1 MSAGILKALMQLFAI
16 IARGGEG
23 ESDAE
28 SGRNIV
34 AMFLRQQLNK
44 DLVLKYLDVY
54 DELLAQNQSKR
65 KDGKEGT
72 RKRTSLSSVKVL
84 RICTRINEELAQKEK
99 IFVLMRLL
107 EFISSFPDTNDQEWE
122 FVETV
127 ADTFNIERETYEYL
141 VELASANEEGWIDH
155 PEFLLISAGEKP
167 DHLKA
172 AKHIEKEGLLGKFI
186 FFRLEK
192 ENMFLVRY
200 FGNEDLLLNG
210 QALGNSRGYVFLQ
223 GSSIRGSKISPIYYS
238 DIIHRFLDESDS
250 MNIVFR
256 AENVSYYF
264 KRNNKQALHQLNL
277 FEESGSL
284 IGIMG
289 ASGSGKST
297 LLNVLNGNYT
307 PTFGKVTIN
316 GIDIHHE
323 SDKIEGVIG
332 YVAQD
337 DLLIEELSVFENLFY
352 NAKLCFGKKG
362 DEEITALVH
371 ETLMQLGLFE
381 ARELTVGSPMEKTI
395 SGGQRK
401 RLNIAL
407 ELIREPAVLF
417 VDEPT
422 SGLSSRDSENI
433 MDLLKELTL
442 KGKLIF
448 VVIHQPSSDIFKMF
462 DKLFILDQGG
472 YPIYYGNPVESIIYF
487 KKLVNHV
494 NVTESECPRC
504 GNVNPEQIFNIIE
517 SKVVDEYGNLTEH
530 RKISPR
536 EWNNFFNVIIGN
548 HIKIR
553 DRKRETPT
561 TSFSIPNMLKQL
573 GVFLTR
579 DALSK
584 IANQQ
589 YMIINTLEAP
599 FLAFVLSFFIKY
611 YKIGEEATSSYIF
624 RESENIPQFLFISV
638 IVSLFLGLTVSAEEI
653 IRDQKILKREKFL
666 NLSKGSYL
674 SSKIGIM
681 FLISAV
687 QSLFYVLV
695 GNTILEIQDMILP
708 FWIVLFT
715 TSCFANLLGLNISAS
730 FNSAKVI
737 YILIPILIIPQLLF
751 SGVIVKFDK
760 LYPLFSSES
769 SVPWIGNIMASRWA
783 YEAMAVYQYKNN
795 KHVKQVFDFDMKI
808 ERYKWK
814 KDYWIK
820 DIRSKTIECQ
830 NLLASGE
837 NSEKLDYN
845 LLVIRNEFEKE
856 QREFANFRFTQ
867 FDELDP
873 AKVTHEILENVKVS
887 LDQLN
892 QFYKKGYNQEF
903 NAKDE
908 VIGLAANTPDR
919 KAEYLRIKDEH
930 FNESLADFVTNE
942 NEMEKI
948 VEYEGELVQKSDP
961 VYITPIHKSF
971 LKAQFY
977 APSKNLFGKQITTF
991 SANMLVIWIMTLL
1004 MVVTL
1009 FFDGL
1014 RRLIEL
1020 LTLFAECLAK
1030 LLKLKVKFSYSE

>member
-16 IARGGEG
+16 IARDSGGAEG
-23 ESDAE
+23 DH

-34 AMFLRQQLNK
+34 AIFLRQQLNK
-44 DLVLKYLDVY
+44 DLVQRYLDVY
-54 DELLAQNQSKR
+54 DELVAQNQSK
-65 KDGKEGT
+65 KSGGKEGS

-99 IFVLMRLL
+99 VFVLVRLL
-107 EFISSFPDTNDQEWE
+107 EFISAFPETSEQEWE

-127 ADTFNIERETYEYL
+127 ADTFNIERETYQHL
-141 VELASANEEGWIDH
+141 VELTALGKEEFLKH
-155 PEFLLISAGEKP
+155 PEFLFVTG
-167 DHLKA
+167 HKA
-172 AKHIEKEGLLGKFI
+172 PEDLGQAKYLEKEGLEGKFV

-210 QALGNSRGYVFLQ
+210 QSLGTNRAYVFLQ
-223 GSSIRGSKISPIYYS
+223 GASIRGSKISPIYYS
-238 DIIHRFLDESDS
+238 DVIHRF
-250 MNIVFR
+250 MNEQDRTSIVFR

-277 FEESGSL
+277 VEDSGSL

-297 LLNVLNGNYT
+297 LLNVLNGNYI

-323 SDKIEGVIG
+323 ADQIEGVLG

-337 DLLIEELSVFENLFY
+337 DLLIEELSVFDNLFY
-352 NAKLCFGKKG
+352 NAKLCFGRKT
-362 DEEITALVH
+362 DEEIAEMVVD
-371 ETLMQLGLFE
+371 TLQQLGLYE
-381 ARELTVGSPMEKTI
+381 ARDLKVGSPLEKTI

-472 YPIYYGNPVESIIYF
+472 YPIYYGNPVESILYF
-487 KKLVNHV
+487 KRLVNHV
-494 NVTESECPRC
+494 NVSESECPRC
-504 GNVNPEQIFNIIE
+504 GNVNPEQIFNMIE

-548 HIKIR
+548 HIRTK
-553 DRKRETPT
+553 DKKRKTPES
-561 TSFSIPNMLKQL
+561 SFSIPNRLRQL
-573 GVFLTR
+573 SVFLTR
-579 DALSK
+579 DILSK
-584 IANQQ
+584 VANRQ
-589 YMIINTLEAP
+589 YMIINALEAP
-599 FLAFVLSFFIKY
+599 LLALVLSFFIKY
-611 YKIGEEATSSYIF
+611 FKADDGTDAGYIF

-638 IVSLFLGLTVSAEEI
+638 IVALFLGLTVSAEEI

-674 SSKIGIM
+674 ASKIGIM
-681 FLISAV
+681 FLISAI
-687 QSLFYVLV
+687 QTLMYTIV
-695 GNTILEIQDMILP
+695 GNSILEIRGMFLP
-708 FWIVLFT
+708 FWMVLFS

-760 LYPLFSSES
+760 LYPLFSSQS

-783 YEAMAVYQYKNN
+783 YEAMAVYQFKNN
-795 KHVKQVFDFDMKI
+795 EHNKIVYEYDQKI
-808 ERYKWK
+808 EQYRWK
-814 KDYWIK
+814 KDYWLK
-820 DIRSKTIECQ
+820 ELRSKVNESQSLIESGKDDER
-830 NLLASGE
+830 LA
-837 NSEKLDYN
+837 YN

-856 QREFANFRFTQ
+856 QKEFANFTLPEWEKLTPEHVTN
-867 FDELDP
+867 EL
-873 AKVTHEILENVKVS
+873 LEGVKVS
-887 LDQLN
+887 LDRLN
-892 QFYKKGYNQEF
+892 DFYKKGYNKQF
-903 NAKDE
+903 ALKDNAIEALSDTPEKKVAYLQLKDDY
-908 VIGLAANTPDR
+908 T
-919 KAEYLRIKDEH
+919 
-930 FNESLADFVTNE
+930 NESLAEFVTNE
-942 NEMEKI
+942 NELEKI
-948 VEYEGELVQKSDP
+948 VEYNNELVQKSEP
-961 VYITPIHKSF
+961 VYIIPQHKSF
-971 LKAQFY
+971 FGAHFY
-977 APSKNLFGKQITTF
+977 APTKSFFGRQITTM
-991 SANMLVIWIMTLL
+991 SANLLVIWTMTMA
-1004 MVVTL
+1004 MVVLL

-1014 RRLIEL
+1014 KKLLEL
-1020 LTLFAECLAK
+1020 LTHFGEYLAR
-1030 LLKLKVKFSYSE
+1030 LLKLRVKFTYSD